1 VLEVPDAI
9 VLKLDRSGR
18 PMNYGAPT
26 YPRVE
31 CRDRPDPGGRA
42 VEVLMPATPSA
53 SGRDMI
59 SRIWIEDALRDD

>member
-1 VLEVPDAI
+1 MLDVPDAI
-9 VLKLDRSGR
+9 VPKLDCRGW

-31 CRDRPDPGGRA
+31 RRDRPDPGGRA
-42 VEVLMPATPSA
+42 VEVLMPATQSA

-59 SRIWIEDALRDD
+59 SRIWMEDALRDD